1 MKFKLLLFTLFVNCS
16 YLKAQNCST
25 DYVLTSQQSIDDFP
39 KTPDCAIGNLKISGA
54 DITNLDGLS
63 GIKEINGYLDI
74 SINPLLTNVNGLS
87 GLTKVSGYIEI
98 SNNKSLVS
106 LAGLESLAI
115 AGNSIKL
122 ANNAALKSISALSK
136 LTTIKSSLEISK
148 NDVLPNL
155 NGFGALA
162 QVFGYVEISQNPLLT
177 SLSGLESLQ
186 MVGGNLRIAENNVL
200 KSFSSLDS
208 LTNINGFLEISNNAV
223 LKNMQGLSRLSKVLG
238 YININNN
245 PLLVDLSGLE
255 SLTSA
260 GGNLRIA
267 ANDAL
272 KSIASLQKLT
282 TINGLLSIGRN
293 ASLPDL
299 HGLEG
304 INAINSAVAIAAND
318 SLKNLDGL
326 SGVTYIGGFVYI
338 GRNPALTS
346 LAGLNKLTT
355 ISGYLN
361 IEDNDA
367 LTNLAGLDNINNSS
381 IEFLQIKDNDQLA
394 ICGVKSICQ
403 FLTSGTNYNLE
414 GNAPGC
420 ASQTE
425 VASSSSCQT
434 ALPVDLVSFTGKSSV
449 EGNIVS
455 WQTAS
460 ETNNAGFLL
469 EKSSDARTFEELAF
483 LKGQGNSRQL
493 YHYRFADPNPFEITY
508 YRLRQTDLDNAI
520 TYSRIISVKQN
531 AAQHAVKIFPNPA
544 NGELFI
550 EAENRNLAYSI
561 RNNNGIT
568 VKEAAVLPAKPLDTS
583 ELENGLYLITIG
595 SEVFR
600 VIISN

>member
-1 MKFKLLLFTLFVNCS
+1 MKFKLLLLILFVNFS
-16 YLKAQNCST
+16 YLNAQNCTT
-25 DYVLTSQQSIDDFP
+25 DYVLSSQQSIDNFP
-39 KTPDCAIGNLKISGA
+39 KTPDCAVGNLKISGA

-63 GIKEINGYLDI
+63 GITEINGYLDI

-98 SNNKSLVS
+98 SSNKSLTS
-106 LAGLESLAI
+106 LSGLESLTT

-122 ANNAALKSISALSK
+122 ANNTVLTSISALNK
-136 LTTIKSSLEISK
+136 LTTIKSFLEISK
-148 NDVLPNL
+148 NDALPSL

-177 SLSGLESLQ
+177 SLSGLGSLQ
-186 MVGGNLRIAENNVL
+186 LVGGNLRIAENNVL
-200 KSFSSLDS
+200 SSLSSLDS
-208 LTNINGFLEISNNAV
+208 LTNINGFLDISNNPV
-223 LKNMQGLSRLSKVLG
+223 LKKLNGLSRLSKVLG

-245 PLLVDLSGLE
+245 PLLSDLSGFD
-255 SLTSA
+255 SLISV

-267 ANDAL
+267 ANQSL
-272 KSIASLQKLT
+272 KSIASLHKLT

-299 HGLEG
+299 HGLES

-318 SLKNLDGL
+318 SLTNVDGL
-326 SGVTYIGGFVYI
+326 SGVTYIGGFLYI

-367 LTNLAGLDNINNSS
+367 LTNLAGLDNINSSS
-381 IEFLQIKDNDQLA
+381 IEFLQIQNNDQLS

-403 FLTSGTNYNLE
+403 LLASGTNHNLSDN
-414 GNAPGC
+414 GPGC
-420 ASQTE
+420 ASQPE
-425 VASSSSCQT
+425 VTSSSSCQT
-434 ALPVDLVSFTGKSSV
+434 ALPVDLVSFAGKNSV
-449 EGNIVS
+449 EGNVIS

-460 ETNNAGFLL
+460 EINNAGFTL
-469 EKSSDARTFEELAF
+469 EKSRNARNFEKLAF
-483 LKGQGNSRQL
+483 LQGQGNSGRP
-493 YHYRFADPNPFEITY
+493 YNYTFTDTNPYEITY
-508 YRLRQTDLDNAI
+508 YRLKQTDFDNTI
-520 TYSRIISVKQN
+520 TYSRIINVKQGV
-531 AAQHAVKIFPNPA
+531 AHPAVKLFPNPA
-544 NGELFI
+544 KGELFI

-561 RNNNGIT
+561 KNSYGVMVR
-568 VKEAAVLPAKPLDTS
+568 EAALLPVKPLDIS
-583 ELENGLYLITIG
+583 ELENGLYLIKIG